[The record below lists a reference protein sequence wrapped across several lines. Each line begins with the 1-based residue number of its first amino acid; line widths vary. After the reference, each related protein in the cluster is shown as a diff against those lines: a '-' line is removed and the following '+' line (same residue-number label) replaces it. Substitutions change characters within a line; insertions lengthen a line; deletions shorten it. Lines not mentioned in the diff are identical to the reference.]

1 VKKDNALNKFTSPMN
16 DAKVIEH
23 KVNLVQS
30 EYPSYGVS
38 FKAMDSKVYSVDEG
52 VVGNCLA
59 FENSQIVIIE
69 QQGVSYFYSNLKNT
83 VVKNGDV
90 IKQNQI
96 IGYAASEFNE
106 PIYTLNFNLFKLSK
120 QIPIKKQDFI
130 FRKNNEM
137 IIAY

>member
-96 IGYAASEFNE
+96 IGLIFS
-106 PIYTLNFNLFKLSK
+106 NLANKFLL
-120 QIPIKKQDFI
+120 
-130 FRKNNEM
+130 KNKILFFGKIM
-137 IIAY
+137 K